1 MKNIF
6 PKLEFH
12 YTYLIM
18 ALGFVLTG
26 YFLNLI
32 IFTSIILIHE
42 LGHYLIAKINQIK
55 VDKIVIYPYGGI
67 TKLEDKINLNI
78 NSELMVAISGV
89 MFQTIYFLIIFFLW
103 KNNLIR
109 NYTYNLFYLYHI
121 SILNFNLLPI
131 YPLDGS
137 KIINLFLSKY
147 FNFKL
152 SNKLTILISI
162 VALIII
168 IIINYY
174 NLNYSYIM
182 ILSILIQNI
191 YKYYKNLEFIY
202 MKFLLERYL
211 YKINYNKLK
220 IIKNKDKMYKNYYH
234 FFKINNKII
243 SEEKMLKKMFD

>member
-1 MKNIF
+1 
-6 PKLEFH
+6 
-12 YTYLIM
+12 
-18 ALGFVLTG
+18 
-26 YFLNLI
+26 
-32 IFTSIILIHE
+32 
-42 LGHYLIAKINQIK
+42 
-55 VDKIVIYPYGGI
+55 
-67 TKLEDKINLNI
+67 
-78 NSELMVAISGV
+78 MVAISGV